1 MSRMGHSS
9 RKTTHAWSLNLHL
22 GWTPDP
28 SVLLLSLFLSFF
40 QRKSKKNHLKQQT
53 NFGVIAD
60 SHRHTHTKCHLY
72 EVIWQEHMSDTTPV
86 QSRWNAQQLNFG
98 EVDELVNWHINNR
111 LSVKCPSASARP
123 SFSKGYYFQTHAR
136 QKKRR
141 GSFMYALSHIN
152 DCQVSCLPRAE
163 IRRGWEGPVATSPC
177 PVQPLYS
184 VEANLGG

>member
-9 RKTTHAWSLNLHL
+9 RKTTDAWSLNLHL

-28 SVLLLSLFLSFF
+28 PVLLLSLFLSSF
-40 QRKSKKNHLKQQT
+40 QRKSKKKKKSPEAANQFLCHLW
-53 NFGVIAD
+53 F
-60 SHRHTHTKCHLY
+60 THTKCHLY
-72 EVIWQEHMSDTTPV
+72 EVIWQEHMSDTTPI
-86 QSRWNAQQLNFG
+86 QSRWKAQQLNFG

-152 DCQVSCLPRAE
+152 DCQVSCLQRAE